1 MPARWYCPLDRG
13 LEMMAVNSLT
23 LDLTELRQEFWGDAL
38 TEVGKGWRQDI
49 TQEAL
54 GDTLE
59 SAALVA

>member
-1 MPARWYCPLDRG
+1 
-13 LEMMAVNSLT
+13 MMAVNSLT